1 MRKMSE
7 MEERWG
13 ELMWEVPG
21 EVEKTQYR
29 CRAALSSRVPV
40 ALRGEPD
47 KDLNE
52 DCFAAG
58 IGS

>member
-1 MRKMSE
+1 
-7 MEERWG
+7 
-13 ELMWEVPG
+13 MWEVPG
-21 EVEKTQYR
+21 EVEKTRYR